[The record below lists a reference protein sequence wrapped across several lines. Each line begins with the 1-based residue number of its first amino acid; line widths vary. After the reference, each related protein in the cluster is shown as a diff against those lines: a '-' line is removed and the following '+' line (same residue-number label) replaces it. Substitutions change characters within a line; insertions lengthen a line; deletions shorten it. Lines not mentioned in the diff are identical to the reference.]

1 MSEGDVVKR
10 NDLDERTFKYAQ
22 RIIRLFCKLP
32 KSTVAQTLGK
42 QLLRSGTS
50 IGANYCEAVRAR
62 SKAEFISIMGICLRE
77 LNESHYW
84 LRLLKSEDIFQQ
96 SQLNPLIKE
105 TNELISI
112 FTTISK
118 RTKTSTK

>member
-1 MSEGDVVKR
+1 
-10 NDLDERTFKYAQ
+10 
-22 RIIRLFCKLP
+22 
-32 KSTVAQTLGK
+32 
-42 QLLRSGTS
+42 
-50 IGANYCEAVRAR
+50 
-62 SKAEFISIMGICLRE
+62 MGICLRE